1 MGGPGTAGQPH
12 FLAYVSDR
20 TLITLRYLGNLR
32 CRESP
37 PTTYYV
43 ESVFT
48 LPGIKIPGHFVTS
61 RGVVGTMVLSVL
73 ARGDPDPPNGE

>member
-1 MGGPGTAGQPH
+1 
-12 FLAYVSDR
+12 
-20 TLITLRYLGNLR
+20 LR